1 MNTEHYPQIFGI
13 DIDDIIDLGTYRTK
27 MYCTFSNNG
36 QHYLKILSHKG
47 ILNSVVCLGEG
58 YGDSDVRLAIDEYLD
73 TYQ

>member
-13 DIDDIIDLGTYRTK
+13 DIDDIIDLGEYRTK

-36 QHYLKILSHKG
+36 LHYLKILSHKG

>member
-13 DIDDIIDLGTYRTK
+13 DIDDIMDLGVYRTK

-36 QHYLKILSHKG
+36 QYYLKILSHKG